1 MIFKIKK
8 FFLIIFLILLQSCS
22 GGRIGNFFEKSFDDL
37 DNINQKDMLKINLKE
52 NVLKNNKVI
61 NQEKKESNQGNNIKI
76 KKLENKKNV
85 LKNNKVINQEKKEI
99 NQENNIK
106 IKKLENK
113 KNVLKNKKDS
123 NSQKINKIK
132 NPNKKRKIDFQS
144 YKLIL
149 ILKNVDP
156 KDPIEELST
165 ILRNSEVDFEIEK
178 IERSL
183 ESKNRSIKKN

>member
-1 MIFKIKK
+1 MIFKIKD

-37 DNINQKDMLKINLKE
+37 DNLSKKDMLKINL
-52 NVLKNNKVI
+52 
-61 NQEKKESNQGNNIKI
+61 
-76 KKLENKKNV
+76 KKNV
-85 LKNNKVINQEKKEI
+85 LKNNKVINQDKKES

-106 IKKLENK
+106 IKKLDNK
-113 KNVLKNKKDS
+113 KNVLKNNKDY

-183 ESKNRSIKKN
+183 ESKSRSIKRN

>member
-1 MIFKIKK
+1 MIFKIKD

-22 GGRIGNFFEKSFDDL
+22 GGRIGNFFERSFDDL
-37 DNINQKDMLKINLKE
+37 DNINQKDMLKINLKKNDE
-52 NVLKNNKVI
+52 FSKKESNQENNVKIKKLDKKKNVLKNNKVI
-61 NQEKKESNQGNNIKI
+61 NQEKKESNQENNIKT
-76 KKLENKKNV
+76 KKLDKKKNV
-85 LKNNKVINQEKKEI
+85 LKNN
-99 NQENNIK
+99 
-106 IKKLENK
+106 
-113 KNVLKNKKDS
+113 KDS

-183 ESKNRSIKKN
+183 DSKNRSIKRN

>member
-1 MIFKIKK
+1 MIFKIKD

-22 GGRIGNFFEKSFDDL
+22 GGRIGNFFERSFTNLENISQEDTLQTKL
-37 DNINQKDMLKINLKE
+37 DKNEVAIQEKKENNQKNYKKTKKLEKQK
-52 NVLKNNKVI
+52 NVLENNEVD
-61 NQEKKESNQGNNIKI
+61 NQEKKESNQENY
-76 KKLENKKNV
+76 KKTKKLKKQKNVLENKKD
-85 LKNNKVINQEKKEI
+85 LK
-99 NQENNIK
+99 
-106 IKKLENK
+106 L
-113 KNVLKNKKDS
+113 
-123 NSQKINKIK
+123 QKIDKIK
-132 NPNKKRKIDFQS
+132 NSIKKRKSDFQS

-183 ESKNRSIKKN
+183 DSKNRNIING

>member
-61 NQEKKESNQGNNIKI
+61 NQEKKESNQ
-76 KKLENKKNV
+76 
-85 LKNNKVINQEKKEI
+85 
-99 NQENNIK
+99 ENNIK

-113 KNVLKNKKDS
+113 KNKD
-123 NSQKINKIK
+123 
-132 NPNKKRKIDFQS
+132 
-144 YKLIL
+144 
-149 ILKNVDP
+149 
-156 KDPIEELST
+156 
-165 ILRNSEVDFEIEK
+165 
-178 IERSL
+178 
-183 ESKNRSIKKN
+183 IKK